1 MNKTLLTLAVA
12 AVATL
17 SAAGNVAYAA
27 EADGNQ
33 WLDAATAT
41 KTRAEVAAEL
51 KQARADGVVGFAG
64 TSYPWLARA
73 KSLTSREAVKAD
85 FRAARDAHAL
95 PLVGEGFDGTVAAT
109 PARRGVGATTVAAK

>member
-12 AVATL
+12 ALATV
-17 SAAGNVAYAA
+17 GNVAYAA
-27 EADGNQ
+27 EAEGNA
-33 WLDAATAT
+33 WLEAATAT

-64 TSYPWLARA
+64 TNYPWLARA
-73 KSLTSREAVKAD
+73 KSVTTREAVKAE

-95 PLVGEGFDGTVAAT
+95 PQIGEGFDGTVAAT
-109 PARRGVGATTVAAK
+109 PARRSVGATTVAAK

>member
-12 AVATL
+12 ALAAVGTVA
-17 SAAGNVAYAA
+17 NAA
-27 EADGNQ
+27 EAEGSQ

-41 KTRAEVAAEL
+41 KTRADVTAEL

-85 FRAARDAHAL
+85 YRAARDAHAL
-95 PLVGEGFDGTVAAT
+95 PLAGEGFDGTVTAT
-109 PARRGVGATTVAAK
+109 PARRGVSATTVAAK